1 MVSDVFAR
9 IQIHL
14 FAILVCLVMLVE
26 TQHHRDSNQ
35 YSFRLFRAQLIACML
50 LLATEAASWST
61 AGSLKFFWNT
71 VCFSLHAVPGYFFS
85 LYADYQLGKSKEQL
99 DRTFWIRLLPLLA
112 AETLVVLNL
121 FHPILF
127 SVGADGFY
135 RREAW
140 FLADTLLSYSYLGY
154 TFVRILLR
162 RHELDPLLFRPL
174 MLFHGIPFVGGA
186 VQYLFYGSGF
196 TLPSFALALL
206 VCYVYIQ
213 NRQLGTDYLTQACNR
228 FQADKELNRRL
239 QNPFRRPFA
248 LIMIDINSFKKI
260 NDVFGHL
267 VGDEALIQTVQT
279 LRRSLRNSDML
290 SRYGGDEFLIIT
302 DCHTP
307 EALQAMIARIRHQFA
322 LFNQQTARPFRL
334 SLSIGFTVC
343 DFREKHTPEELLAIA
358 DASMYQDKQ
367 QWEKSG
373 FFSGSD

>member
-26 TQHHRDSNQ
+26 THHHRDSNQ
-35 YSFRLFRAQLIACML
+35 YSFRLFRAQLVACML

-71 VCFSLHAVPGYFFS
+71 ICFSLHAVPGYFFS
-85 LYADYQLGKSKEQL
+85 LYADYQMGKSKEQL
-99 DRTFWIRLLPLLA
+99 DQTRWIRLLPLLA
-112 AETLVVLNL
+112 AEGLVVLNL
-121 FHPILF
+121 FQPVLF

-154 TFVRILLR
+154 TFVRILR
-162 RHELDPLLFRPL
+162 GRNELDPLLFRPL
-174 MLFHGIPFVGGA
+174 MLFHVIPFIGGA

-228 FQADKELNRRL
+228 FQADKELKRRL
-239 QNPFRRPFA
+239 QNPFRRPFS
-248 LIMIDINSFKKI
+248 LIMIDINNFKKI
-260 NDVFGHL
+260 NDLFGHV

-279 LRRSLRNSDML
+279 LRRSLRNSDL
-290 SRYGGDEFLIIT
+290 LARYGGDEFLIIT
-302 DCHTP
+302 DSHTP
-307 EALQAMIARIRHQFA
+307 EALQTMIARIRHQFA
-322 LFNQQTARPFRL
+322 QFNQQTANPFRL
-334 SLSIGFTVC
+334 TLSIGYSTY
-343 DFREKHTPEELLAIA
+343 DFRTKLTPDELLALA
-358 DASMYQDKQ
+358 DASMYRDKQ
-367 QWEKSG
+367 LMSENG
-373 FFSGSD
+373 FFSG